1 MRLQLSLPRHRPGS
15 ALSDTHR
22 PVASGF
28 RIQFESAIFP
38 KLYQYCD
45 QHSERAPYRAVWISA
60 CRSFEFLVQYRAV
73 VLMNVWKHCAF
84 WLLLCAPLAASSG
97 GGQIVDRMVANVNG
111 HVLLQSDWE
120 EELAFEAFLDA
131 RSPDSFTP
139 EERKAALDRLI
150 DQELL
155 REEVRPSEGTPADQI
170 AARISEVRKLHPEAA
185 TDDGWRGALQRYG
198 LTQTD
203 LDKRLGQSIQLMRL
217 VEARLRPSIQIDQKA
232 VESYYQEQLL
242 PELKKASSR
251 EVGLPQ
257 VFGRIR
263 DLLAE
268 QKLNQLL
275 HGWLASLRSAS
286 RIQTPA
292 PSGGDQ
298 TR

>member
-1 MRLQLSLPRHRPGS
+1 MK
-15 ALSDTHR
+15 
-22 PVASGF
+22 V
-28 RIQFESAIFP
+28 
-38 KLYQYCD
+38 C
-45 QHSERAPYRAVWISA
+45 
-60 CRSFEFLVQYRAV
+60 
-73 VLMNVWKHCAF
+73 KHFVF
-84 WLLLCAPLAASSG
+84 WLLLCATLAGSSG
-97 GGQIVDRMVANVNG
+97 AGQVVDRMVANVNG

-155 REEVRPSEGTPADQI
+155 REEVRPSEETPAQQV
-170 AARISEVRKLHPEAA
+170 AARVAEVRKLHPEAA
-185 TDDGWRGALQRYG
+185 TDDGWRHALQRYG
-198 LTQTD
+198 LTQTE
-203 LDKRLGQSIQLMRL
+203 LEKRLGRSILLMRL

-242 PELKKASSR
+242 PELKKAGSR
-251 EVGLPQ
+251 EVALPE

-268 QKLNQLL
+268 KRLNQLL
-275 HGWLASLRSAS
+275 QGWLASLRSAS
-286 RIQTPA
+286 HIQTPGT
-292 PSGGDQ
+292 SGGDQ

>member
-1 MRLQLSLPRHRPGS
+1 MR
-15 ALSDTHR
+15 
-22 PVASGF
+22 
-28 RIQFESAIFP
+28 
-38 KLYQYCD
+38 
-45 QHSERAPYRAVWISA
+45 
-60 CRSFEFLVQYRAV
+60 
-73 VLMNVWKHCAF
+73 VWKHCAF
-84 WLLLCAPLAASSG
+84 GLLLCATLVASSG
-97 GGQIVDRMVANVNG
+97 AGQVVDRMVANVNG

-155 REEVRPSEGTPADQI
+155 REEVRPSEVTPAEQI
-170 AARISEVRKLHPEAA
+170 AARVTEVRKLHSEAA
-185 TDDGWRGALQRYG
+185 TDEGWRAALQRYG
-198 LTQTD
+198 LTQEE
-203 LDKRLGQSIQLMRL
+203 LEKRLGQSIQLMRL

-242 PELKKASSR
+242 PELKKSGSR
-251 EVGLPQ
+251 EVALPE

-268 QKLNQLL
+268 QRLNQLL

-286 RIQTPA
+286 RIQTRA
-292 PSGGDQ
+292 LSGGDQ

>member
-1 MRLQLSLPRHRPGS
+1 M
-15 ALSDTHR
+15 
-22 PVASGF
+22 
-28 RIQFESAIFP
+28 
-38 KLYQYCD
+38 KL
-45 QHSERAPYRAVWISA
+45 
-60 CRSFEFLVQYRAV
+60 
-73 VLMNVWKHCAF
+73 WKHCAF
-84 WLLLCAPLAASSG
+84 WFLLCGTPVASSG
-97 GGQIVDRMVANVNG
+97 AGQIVDRMVANVNG

-155 REEVRPSEGTPADQI
+155 REEVRPSEVTPPEQI
-170 AARISEVRKLHPEAA
+170 AARVSEVRKLHPEAT
-185 TDDGWRGALQRYG
+185 TDDGWRAALQRCG
-198 LTQTD
+198 LTQEV
-203 LDKRLGQSIQLMRL
+203 LEKRLGQSIQLMRL

-242 PELKKASSR
+242 PELKKAGNR
-251 EVGLPQ
+251 EVALPE
-257 VFGRIR
+257 VFGHIR

-268 QKLNQLL
+268 QRLNQLL

-286 RIQTPA
+286 RIQTLA
-292 PSGGDQ
+292 AGGRDQ